1 MNPSLVASTCAL
13 GLVLI
18 AGALHQERGLHRA
31 DVPRAPTLSS
41 PSVARAA
48 LTPSVAPT
56 FCETVQ
62 SAYRAAGEPQ
72 GNQSDWLWE
81 NYAGH
86 FEEASRCLDEY
97 NDDPPPLYLDPD
109 VKSVTPITEPDPK

>member
-31 DVPRAPTLSS
+31 DVPRAPI
-41 PSVARAA
+41 
-48 LTPSVAPT
+48 T

-109 VKSVTPITEPDPK
+109 VKSISPITEPETK